1 VDQGSLP
8 NHIESDMRT
17 FVEGDREIVGFV
29 AEFRLVTIEHLER
42 LTGRKTIW
50 RRLPVLVQLKQVFK
64 KERGI
69 NQKHV
74 YACSPVH
81 KRSLFTID
89 HELMITDIHVAFHQT
104 GTLVYWEQGKDC
116 WKGNVHQD
124 AFCTLQHPHRKDAN
138 RIDYFIEAD
147 TGTQNHRDI
156 ATKIQTY
163 LDYMSV
169 QPNPFRVLFATISNV
184 RAENLAKL
192 AQIVVPHEKRR
203 AFLFTTIE
211 HLKNDCL
218 GRICS
223 VPYSRDSVSILPGLS
238 VA

>member
-1 VDQGSLP
+1 MK
-8 NHIESDMRT
+8 SDMRT
-17 FVEGDREIVGFV
+17 FVEGDREIVRCV

-69 NQKHV
+69 NQKYV
-74 YACSPVH
+74 YASSPVH

-104 GTLVYWEQGKDC
+104 GILVYWEQGKDC
-116 WKGNVHQD
+116 WKSNVHQD

-138 RIDYFIEAD
+138 KIDYFIEAD

-156 ATKIQTY
+156 AIKIHSY
-163 LDYMSV
+163 LDHLSV
-169 QPNPFRVLFATISNV
+169 HPNPFRVLFATISEI
-184 RAENLAKL
+184 RAHNLAEV
-192 AQIVVPHEKRR
+192 AATIVPHEKRR
-203 AFLFTTIE
+203 AFLFTTLE
-211 HLKNDCL
+211 DLKRDPL
-218 GRICS
+218 GPICRMAHSRES
-223 VPYSRDSVSILPGLS
+223 VPILPGLAL
-238 VA
+238 VDQFPHHR